1 MQDRTDPT
9 TRALVTRV
17 APCPSGQEGLA
28 GLVPSDHELTDG
40 VFRAYITRLA
50 EAFDARA
57 EDARQ
62 AVYADALAR
71 AGLTDVDMVRAV
83 DNLIATRVYPGLPR
97 VGELVAAAEETR
109 PRRER
114 QESEADR
121 LKRGALAR
129 GFVPV
134 NWPEEDYKA
143 ECERL
148 GITPNAGAAEVYRR
162 ERATGHR
169 QGATQP

>member
-1 MQDRTDPT
+1 MQDRTEPT
-9 TRALVTRV
+9 TRALTV
-17 APCPSGQEGLA
+17 ADEGLA
-28 GLVPSDHELTDG
+28 ELVPSDQELTSA
-40 VFRAYITRLA
+40 VFGAYLTRLA

-71 AGLTDVDMVRAV
+71 AGLTDVDLVRAV
-83 DNLIATRVYPGLPR
+83 DHLIATRVYPGLPR

-109 PRRER
+109 PRGER
-114 QESEADR
+114 QEREADR

-134 NWPEEDYKA
+134 NWPEEDYQA

-148 GITPNAGAAEVYRR
+148 GITPNAGAAGLFRLQR
-162 ERATGHR
+162 GR
-169 QGATQP
+169 QGGQ